1 MTFRHYMFLVICLL
15 ILVGSGCAVSSPPT
29 TIVCGTCEGTSRFV
43 RLQKHS
49 SPSVSDSQGGFSHP
63 LKLNSE
69 DWIPI
74 LASIRV
80 RAVVNF
86 LRKGKEAAAFTPEEV
101 DYLSMTLSRAFA
113 KASPEQWVVF
123 GLSNPSSAYG
133 NHMTTG
139 GWYVEGN
146 LLHLLLPNFHAPVSM
161 VNLRQALDRD
171 PMLNVL
177 EGRRYEFLHTEFT
190 HPHKDPGDQSLLSFL
205 MEETPHLVMDYQR
218 LLPGASDSKEILDE
232 KGKGALLENSDGSVI
247 PPSNIEERLATLK
260 QLKDKEL
267 ITEEDYQRR
276 KKELLNQL

>member
-1 MTFRHYMFLVICLL
+1 M
-15 ILVGSGCAVSSPPT
+15 
-29 TIVCGTCEGTSRFV
+29 
-43 RLQKHS
+43 
-49 SPSVSDSQGGFSHP
+49 
-63 LKLNSE
+63 LNSE

-74 LASIRV
+74 LVGIRV
-80 RAVVNF
+80 RAVANF
-86 LRKGKEAAAFTPEEV
+86 LRKGKEKAAFTPDEI

-133 NHMTTG
+133 RHMTTG
-139 GWYVEGN
+139 AWYVEGT

-190 HPHKDPGDQSLLSFL
+190 HPHKDSGDQSILSFL
-205 MEETPHLVMDYQR
+205 MEETPHLVLEYQR
-218 LLPGASDSKEILDE
+218 LLTRASDSKEAQDE
-232 KGKGALLENSDGSVI
+232 AGKGALSENSDGSGI
-247 PPSNIEERLATLK
+247 PPSSIEERLATLK
-260 QLKDKEL
+260 RLKDKEL

-276 KKELLNQL
+276 KKGLLN